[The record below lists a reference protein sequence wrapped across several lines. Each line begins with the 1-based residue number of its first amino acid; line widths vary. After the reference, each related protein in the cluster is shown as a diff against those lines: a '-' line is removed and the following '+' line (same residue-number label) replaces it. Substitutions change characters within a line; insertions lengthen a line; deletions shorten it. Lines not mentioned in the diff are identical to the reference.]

1 MFQQQR
7 ASTRSVADVLGS
19 HRVLICLPGERPHLI
34 TQAVYGLATAEVPW
48 IPDEVVVITSQRGA
62 HEIQARLIHQP
73 RFAQLCQR
81 IGVQA
86 PKELELN
93 IEVVGAGSGNHS
105 RMPSLSQSQ
114 RQQEVSSFVLSK
126 VQAITD
132 QSNSE
137 LYVCLAEDSTAFSS
151 FVLGQ
156 AMSMLGRPQ
165 DKLIEVR
172 VDGATRSGEFFYPI
186 GPSAPQIDISDWSY
200 MRIERLASMR
210 PLVRQADYQTLCRGL
225 NGQAHLRVS
234 SEFRGLNFRF
244 SNAFDIRCD
253 SSHRVSEPRF
263 EPRAAALYAYYAR
276 CARRGQPYVCDE
288 QILDAPDEYMSL
300 YEACLVGGEV
310 KSDRSANAAR
320 LTRAALRSARS
331 RIGNTLAGFL
341 RSGSSYAD
349 YRVYRSAHRKLYG
362 LRLSPDQIAIDGN
375 CSYASA
381 HA

>member
-1 MFQQQR
+1 
-7 ASTRSVADVLGS
+7 VAEVLGS

-34 TQAVYGLATAEVPW
+34 TQAIYGLANAEVPW

-62 HEIQARLIHQP
+62 HEIQARLINQP

-81 IGVQA
+81 IGVHA
-86 PKELELN
+86 PKELKLN
-93 IEVVGAGSGNHS
+93 IEVVGASPLNQA
-105 RMPSLSQSQ
+105 RMQPLSQSQ

-132 QSNSE
+132 QSDSE
-137 LYVCLAEDSTAFSS
+137 LYVCFAKDSTAFSG

-156 AMSMLGRPQ
+156 VMSMLGRAQ
-165 DKLIEVR
+165 DRLIEVR
-172 VDGATRSGEFFYPI
+172 VDGANREGDFFYPI
-186 GPSAPQIDISDWSY
+186 GASAPKIDICEWSY

-210 PLVRQADYQTLCRGL
+210 PLIRQADFPTLCRGL

-244 SNAFDIRCD
+244 SNAFEIRCD
-253 SSHRVSEPRF
+253 SSHRVSDPRF

-288 QILDAPDEYMSL
+288 QILDDPDDYLSL
-300 YEACLVGGEV
+300 YEECLVGGQV
-310 KSDRSANAAR
+310 KCDRNLNAAR

-331 RIGNTLAGFL
+331 RIGRTLAGFL

-349 YRVYRSAHRKLYG
+349 YRVYRRPHRKHYG

-375 CSYASA
+375 NRYMSA
-381 HA
+381 HG